1 MMESPDEASAM
12 ACPIVL
18 QAVVGD
24 LQLLPSLSLTPFT
37 YLVCWRMPLRR
48 DLVTQ
53 KHKQQTAQCDFP
65 VRGDL
70 DFHRCCLPFP
80 SASWTPI
87 GVSRQLPGVPLSLL
101 LVDWNCSYFRSR
113 K

>member
-37 YLVCWRMPLRR
+37 YLVVLADAFAQRLGN
-48 DLVTQ
+48 T
-53 KHKQQTAQCDFP
+53 KAQTTD
-65 VRGDL
+65 
-70 DFHRCCLPFP
+70 
-80 SASWTPI
+80 
-87 GVSRQLPGVPLSLL
+87 
-101 LVDWNCSYFRSR
+101 CSI
-113 K
+113 